1 MQNESKSISLVGIS
15 ENNGTDND
23 DINRWNTFSKE
34 YRKLDKK
41 AWLANNNGTLQK
53 VFSIR
58 VHDYGITRFEING
71 MDSKRYIPRP
81 IFQNVNEMINSF
93 PVNFFNKRPEWAH
106 VRWIDITGI
115 NGEAIQYFLYCFNCE
130 RQYTFN
136 YIVDLKQRPMCIVLD
151 NDNDNN
157 NNNTQ
162 DEEKENKNIESEP
175 ADPSDAIVNFLLI
188 TKVPC
193 LSPKAVV
200 AEEGSL
206 RGSKLYDLRNKEQ
219 NNEIE
224 LDIVQ
229 YEQITYLM
237 NLDTQSN
244 TGTLISFEEGMLY
257 ISSNQ

>member
-1 MQNESKSISLVGIS
+1 MEYPSFSVTITATFTFTYHRHAHEYEEEESRRNHYHSRERRSHKKKSTNAMRLPSTPTSPTMVTTSTTVTTNEDDLIEEELV
-15 ENNGTDND
+15 N
-23 DINRWNTFSKE
+23 
-34 YRKLDKK
+34 
-41 AWLANNNGTLQK
+41 
-53 VFSIR
+53 
-58 VHDYGITRFEING
+58 
-71 MDSKRYIPRP
+71 
-81 IFQNVNEMINSF
+81 
-93 PVNFFNKRPEWAH
+93 
-106 VRWIDITGI
+106 
-115 NGEAIQYFLYCFNCE
+115 
-130 RQYTFN
+130 
-136 YIVDLKQRPMCIVLD
+136 IV
-151 NDNDNN
+151 NDN
-157 NNNTQ
+157 Q